1 MVQEPAGAGSFGYDR
16 RPVTPRIVY
25 SVAAGVALLGLLNI
39 IRVTVQ
45 TVMTFAGDE
54 WSTGARAMYLILNTV
69 PFAVS
74 VFLLP
79 LAYLLVRGRSWAW
92 ITAVVLVSLATI
104 VGAFLLLVGLA
115 TGEFPLIGLASF
127 ALPLAVLLGLTVPRS
142 VRAYFNSKP
151 APAPYPVHP
160 APGPWSS

>member
-1 MVQEPAGAGSFGYDR
+1 MVQEPVGAGSFGYGQ

-25 SVAAGVALLGLLNI
+25 IVAAGVALLGVLNI

-54 WSTGARAMYLILNTV
+54 WSTGARAMYLILNTI

-74 VFLLP
+74 IFLLP
-79 LAYLLVRGRSWAW
+79 LAWQLIRGRSWAW

-115 TGEFPLIGLASF
+115 TGEFPFIGLASF
-127 ALPLAVLLGLTVPRS
+127 GLPLAVLLGLTVPPS
-142 VRAYFNSKP
+142 VRAFFNGRP
-151 APAPYPVHP
+151 APAPYPMYP
-160 APGPWSS
+160 AQGPWTP